1 MLMNQIFTKSRKRLV
16 ASMGLALG
24 LIALPPSLPA
34 AKDPDQAK
42 QIAFF
47 DAKVH
52 PLLEKH
58 CFKCHGAE
66 KRLRGGL
73 RLTSREG
80 LLKGGDLGPSF
91 DSSAPEKS
99 LVLEMV
105 SYKDE
110 EHEMPPKGK
119 LPQDAIDVLTEWV
132 RMGAPYNPEREIK
145 GEIEH
150 AADTTKINEANKNYW
165 AFRPVA
171 RPDVPKVADTEWRGP
186 IDAFIYDRLAAA
198 NLKPNG
204 KAPARQLIR
213 RAFYNL
219 IGLPP
224 TLEEVARFERDSSPE
239 AFAAVIDDLLSRP
252 QYGEKWGRHWLDLV
266 RYAES
271 NGYERDGYKPHVWRY
286 RDYVIKSF
294 NDDKPYDRFIIEQ
307 LAGDELKPF
316 SEEAYVAT
324 GFYRLGL
331 WDDEPVDRLQA
342 YYDGLD
348 DIISVTGQSMLGLTI
363 GCARCHDHKIDPI
376 PQKDYYGM
384 VSFLNNI
391 RHYGQRGAPTVID
404 ASVRALL
411 PPDRADEQHA
421 LVKSLTNE
429 KNKLDRFLRRIDKK
443 ANENLKAGEKDD
455 YRYEDNRVPILK
467 KYVGQWIKQKDYEQY
482 VKEFKQAKELRGR
495 LNTGTKLALVIT
507 EKGTAAP
514 NQNVLIRG
522 NVHAK
527 GPEVE
532 AAFLSILSPPKPEIA
547 ASAYGKSTGR
557 RLALAKWI
565 TSKGNPLTARV
576 MMNRLWQHHFGR
588 GIVKSS
594 ENFGRLGEQPTHP
607 ELLNWL
613 AAEFM
618 AGGWKIKRMHKRI
631 MMSRAYQMSSAG
643 QEAGLAKDAANDLFW
658 RFNLRRLT
666 AEEIRDSAVNL
677 TGKLNLKMGGPSI
690 YSDVPQEVLATASRP
705 HAAWGSSPP
714 QERNRRS
721 VYIVVKRS
729 LHEPILKTFDMADT
743 DGHCSVRF
751 SSILPTQS
759 LTMLN
764 SRFFNDIAIGFA
776 ARVRADVGDNVRE
789 QVSRVLSLTFN
800 RPATNREIQQGVRAI
815 NKLKNLRKAG
825 DVKQGGQPLERFC
838 LLALNLN
845 EFVFVD

>member
-1 MLMNQIFTKSRKRLV
+1 MFKKFTKSIVIVCCAGSAL
-16 ASMGLALG
+16 LATQESG
-24 LIALPPSLPA
+24 A
-34 AKDPDQAK
+34 ATDPDEAK

-52 PLLEKH
+52 PLLEEH
-58 CFKCHGAE
+58 CYKCHGGG
-66 KRLRGGL
+66 KRIKGGF

-80 LLKGGDLGPSF
+80 LLRGGDSGSGLDPNR
-91 DSSAPEKS
+91 PEKS
-99 LVLEMV
+99 LVLEML
-105 SYKDE
+105 SYKDGD
-110 EHEMPPKGK
+110 HEMPPKGK
-119 LPQDAIDVLTEWV
+119 LPPEAIETLKEWV
-132 RMGAPYNPEREIK
+132 RLGAPYNPDREIK

-150 AADTTKINEANKNYW
+150 AADSTKVNDANKNYW
-165 AFRPVA
+165 AFRPVV
-171 RPDVPKVADTEWRGP
+171 RPSVPAVSDPNWRGP
-186 IDAFIYDRLAAA
+186 IDSFIHSRLSTAD
-198 NLKPNG
+198 LKPNG
-204 KAPARQLIR
+204 PAPAGQLIR
-213 RAFYNL
+213 RAFYDL

-224 TLEEVARFERDSSPE
+224 TLAEVARFERDPSPK
-239 AFAAVIDDLLSRP
+239 AFAAVIDDLLDRP

-294 NDDKPYDRFIIEQ
+294 NDDKPYDRFIFEQ
-307 LAGDELKPF
+307 LAGDEIKPF
-316 SEEAYVAT
+316 SEEAYIAT

-331 WDDEPVDRLQA
+331 WDDEPVDRQQA

-348 DIISVTGQSMLGLTI
+348 DIISVTGQTMLGLTI

-376 PQKDYYGM
+376 PQKDYYSM
-384 VSFLNNI
+384 VAFLNNI
-391 RHYGQRGAPTVID
+391 RHFGQRGVTTVID
-404 ASVRALL
+404 ASVRAVI
-411 PPDRADEQHA
+411 PPDQADKQHA
-421 LVKSLTNE
+421 VVKSLTDE
-429 KNKLDRFLRRIDKK
+429 KNKLERFLRKIDKK
-443 ANENLKAGEKDD
+443 ANEMLKAGEKDD
-455 YRYEDNRVPILK
+455 YRYAANRIPILK
-467 KYVGQWIKQKDYEQY
+467 QHVGEWITDRQ
-482 VKEFKQAKELRGR
+482 FKQYSTEFERAKELRGR
-495 LNTGTKLALVIT
+495 MNTGTKLALVVT
-507 EKGTAAP
+507 ENGTKP
-514 NQNVLIRG
+514 PTQNVLIRG

-532 AAFLSILSPPKPEIA
+532 AAFLSILSPPKAEAIP
-547 ASAYGKSTGR
+547 SPYGKTSGR
-557 RLALAKWI
+557 RSALAGWI
-565 TSKGNPLTARV
+565 GSKQNPMTARV

-618 AGGWKIKRMHKRI
+618 AGDWKIKRMHRQI
-631 MMSRAYQMSSAG
+631 MLSRAYRMSSAG
-643 QEAGLAKDAANDLFW
+643 QQAGLDKDPGNKLFW

-666 AEEIRDSAVNL
+666 AEEIRDSVINL

-714 QERNRRS
+714 AERNRRS
-721 VYIVVKRS
+721 IYIVVKRS
-729 LHEPILKTFDMADT
+729 LQEPILNTFDMADT

-764 SRFFNDIAIGFA
+764 GKFFNDIAIAFA
-776 ARVRADVGDNVRE
+776 DRVLADVGGNDRE
-789 QVSRVLSLTFN
+789 QVARVLSLVFS
-800 RPATNREIQQGVRAI
+800 RPATGREIQQGVKAL
-815 NKLKNLRKAG
+815 NKLKNLR
-825 DVKQGGQPLERFC
+825 GGKPEQPGGRPLDRFC

>member
-1 MLMNQIFTKSRKRLV
+1 MLIKSTQSILFVGSIAGVLLV
-16 ASMGLALG
+16 AAESG
-24 LIALPPSLPA
+24 A
-34 AKDPDQAK
+34 ASDPDQVK

-52 PLLEKH
+52 PLLEEH
-58 CFKCHGAE
+58 CYKCHGAKE
-66 KRLRGGL
+66 RLKGGL

-80 LLKGGDLGPSF
+80 LLRGGDSGSGL
-91 DSSAPEKS
+91 DSSNPEKS
-99 LVLEMV
+99 LVLEML
-105 SYKDE
+105 SYEDGD
-110 EHEMPPKGK
+110 HEMPPKGK
-119 LPQDAIDVLTEWV
+119 LAQEAIDTLTEWV
-132 RMGAPYNPEREIK
+132 RLGAPYNPDREIK

-150 AADTTKINEANKNYW
+150 AANSTQVNDANKSYW
-165 AFRPVA
+165 AFRPVT
-171 RPDVPKVADTEWRGP
+171 RPEVPTVADPKWRRP
-186 IDAFIYDRLAAA
+186 IDALIHSRLSAVD
-198 NLKPNG
+198 LKPNG
-204 KAPARQLIR
+204 PAPARQLIR
-213 RAFYNL
+213 RAFYDL

-224 TLEEVARFERDSSPE
+224 TLAEVASFERDPSPK
-239 AFAAVIDDLLSRP
+239 AFAAVIDDLLARP

-294 NDDKPYDRFIIEQ
+294 NDDKPYDRFIFEQ
-307 LAGDELKPF
+307 LAGDEIKPF

-331 WDDEPVDRLQA
+331 WDDEPVDRQQA
-342 YYDGLD
+342 YFDGLD
-348 DIISVTGQSMLGLTI
+348 DIISITGQSMLGLTI

-376 PQKDYYGM
+376 PQKDYYSM
-384 VSFLNNI
+384 VAFLNNI
-391 RHYGQRGAPTVID
+391 RHYGQRGGSTVID

-411 PPDRADEQHA
+411 PPNRADEQHHI
-421 LVKSLTNE
+421 VKSLTDE
-429 KNKLDRFLRRIDKK
+429 KTKLERFLRKIDKR
-443 ANENLKAGEKDD
+443 ANEKLKAGEKDD
-455 YRYEDNRVPILK
+455 YRYAANRIPILK
-467 KYVGQWIKQKDYEQY
+467 KYVGDWVTKKNFEQY
-482 VKEFKQAKELRGR
+482 VTEFKQAKELRGR
-495 LNTGTKLALVIT
+495 LNTGTKLALVVT
-507 EKGTAAP
+507 EHGTSIP
-514 NQNVLIRG
+514 KQNVLIRG

-532 AAFLSILSPPKPEIA
+532 AAFLSILSPPKPEQMQ
-547 ASAYGKSTGR
+547 SPYGKTTGR
-557 RLALAKWI
+557 RSALARWI
-565 TSKGNPLTARV
+565 GSKGNPMTARV

-594 ENFGRLGEQPTHP
+594 DNFGRLGEQPTHP
-607 ELLNWL
+607 EVLNWL

-618 AGGWKIKRMHKRI
+618 EGDWKIKRMHKL
-631 MMSRAYQMSSAG
+631 MMLSQAYQMSSGG
-643 QEAGLAKDAANDLFW
+643 QQAGLAKDPANNLFW

-666 AEEIRDSAVNL
+666 AEEVRDSAINL

-714 QERNRRS
+714 AERNRRS
-721 VYIVVKRS
+721 IYIVVKRS

-764 SRFFNDIAIGFA
+764 SKFFNDIAIGFA
-776 ARVRADVGDNVRE
+776 DRVKEEVGDNERE
-789 QVSRVLSLTFN
+789 QVSRVLSLAFS
-800 RPATNREIQQGVRAI
+800 RPATAREIQQGVKAL
-815 NKLKNLRKAG
+815 NKLKRLRDGKAG
-825 DVKQGGQPLERFC
+825 QPGGRPLDRLC